1 MTLLGIHAK
10 VKIPNGHTALEIV
23 RLRYGT
29 TAHSVFIFLCLV
41 TNLLSVTSMILG
53 AAGVIAVLTGTNIV
67 ASTFLL
73 PLGVIVYTIVG
84 GLKATFLTDYV
95 YVLW

>member
-1 MTLLGIHAK
+1 M
-10 VKIPNGHTALEIV
+10 EIV

-29 TAHSVFIFLCLV
+29 TAHLIYIFLCFV
-41 TNLLSVTSMILG
+41 TNLLSVTAMILG
-53 AAGVIAVLTGTNIV
+53 AAGVITALMGMHII

-73 PLGVIVYTIVG
+73 PLDVVVYTVAG

-95 YVLW
+95 